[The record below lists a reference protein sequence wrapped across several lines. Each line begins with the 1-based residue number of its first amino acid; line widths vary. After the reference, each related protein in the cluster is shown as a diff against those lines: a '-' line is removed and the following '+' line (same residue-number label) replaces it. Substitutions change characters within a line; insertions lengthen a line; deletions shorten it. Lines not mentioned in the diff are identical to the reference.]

1 MNSLRN
7 IFNLLV
13 CFQLSS
19 CSTESKTVLVD
30 EERTVSGGIVN
41 ASESGD
47 LKVYFLSSEGKRE
60 EFQSFS
66 IEDDKKNF
74 SVSLEDQ
81 QILKIDQKTAT
92 DRMIGMGKEPPSFA
106 TFLKA
111 NEDPTIIGGAWLEL
125 VELPEAE
132 STIVQ
137 KILYAHSVFPV
148 RKGDLLGNNN
158 LGSSSEIT
166 LSEVGFAKLKVVDE
180 NNEPFPGVSVVVV
193 AQGKTKEEKKAVTLP
208 TYRPRAITSDAN
220 GLVSLFPLL
229 ISENLVNFKVVA
241 SKDGY
246 CTFATPQVA
255 LAIDSN
261 EIYEVRMKP
270 CETDDNPGKFLASF
284 SDETNVATI
293 DDILVGYTGQKV
305 VDIRLDALNQDLRG
319 IQVSVIEGFELDA
332 PPVET
337 LEKFDLFT
345 SDIEVPLPVVF
356 SNTNTNN
363 GDFLIKIVSIPTKP
377 GDDENI
383 TLLYGKKSLDR
394 PDAPSTLEEK
404 TIVKSTN
411 LSKNII
417 SGREGGSFTV
427 HSEDCRFGYEIGIKI
442 DLNDTVFKPCVD
454 DVGTFSNSDFDFASY
469 EDGEVTDKLFKIF
482 YRNLYGWENLDDPGG
497 DNHIDVQLDYGIP
510 VIPVDGANIK
520 FGGQNEQFGWGIDE
534 KDAITP
540 PFFRGGSSESDT
552 YILTTATLSDF
563 VFKFGDYGSCTTDTE
578 VFDNTNALSGLEI
591 RRFSV
596 FKESP
601 VDWIDCYD
609 GSFNVNEFTLNA
621 DSVFIP
627 TDDSSA
633 NAYYYIMVE
642 DHAGHKSEAVKVEIN
657 RCPDFSDPE
666 AEDDNGVC
674 WRP

>member
-1 MNSLRN
+1 MNLLRN

-30 EERTVSGGIVN
+30 EKRAVSGGIVN

-92 DRMIGMGKEPPSFA
+92 DRMIGMGKELPSFA
-106 TFLKA
+106 SFLKA
-111 NEDPTIIGGAWLEL
+111 DEDPTIIGGAWLEL
-125 VELPEAE
+125 VELPEPE

-220 GLVSLFPLL
+220 GVVSLFPLL

-305 VDIRLDALNQDLRG
+305 VDIRIDALNQDLRG
-319 IQVSVIEGFELDA
+319 IEVSVIEGFESDA

-394 PDAPSTLEEK
+394 PDAPSTFEEK

-427 HSEDCRFGYEIGIKI
+427 HSEDCKFGYEIGIKI
-442 DLNDTVFKPCVD
+442 DFNDTVFKPCVD
-454 DVGTFSNSDFDFASY
+454 DVGLFSNSDFDFASY
-469 EDGEVTDKLFKIF
+469 EDGEVTDKKFKVF

-520 FGGQNEQFGWGIDE
+520 FGGQTEQIGWGIDVPGATMVFSRLGDYE
-534 KDAITP
+534 
-540 PFFRGGSSESDT
+540 ENT
-552 YILTTATLSDF
+552 YILTPSTLSDF
-563 VFKFGDYGSCTTDTE
+563 VFRFGASGNCTTA
-578 VFDNTNALSGLEI
+578 NTGFVGPNLSGLEI
-591 RRFSV
+591 RRFSI

-601 VDWIDCYD
+601 VNWIDCYNSSD
-609 GSFNVNEFTLNA
+609 EVNEFTLNA

-627 TDDSSA
+627 TESSD
-633 NAYYYIMVE
+633 AYYYIMVE
-642 DHAGHKSEAVKVEIN
+642 DHAGHKSEAVKVEIPP
-657 RCPDFSDPE
+657 CPTFDGDGLPE
-666 AEDDNGVC
+666 GIILLGRC

>member
-1 MNSLRN
+1 M
-7 IFNLLV
+7 
-13 CFQLSS
+13 SS

-125 VELPEAE
+125 VELPEPE

-148 RKGDLLGNNN
+148 RKGDLLGSNN

-166 LSEVGFAKLKVVDE
+166 LSEVGFAKLKIVDE

-208 TYRPRAITSDAN
+208 TYRPRASTSDAN

-255 LAIDSN
+255 LAIDSS
-261 EIYEVRMKP
+261 EIYEVSMKP

-293 DDILVGYTGQKV
+293 DDISVGYTGQKV

-319 IQVSVIEGFELDA
+319 IEVSVIEGFESDA
-332 PPVET
+332 P
-337 LEKFDLFT
+337 L
-345 SDIEVPLPVVF
+345 
-356 SNTNTNN
+356 
-363 GDFLIKIVSIPTKP
+363 
-377 GDDENI
+377 
-383 TLLYGKKSLDR
+383 
-394 PDAPSTLEEK
+394 
-404 TIVKSTN
+404 
-411 LSKNII
+411 
-417 SGREGGSFTV
+417 
-427 HSEDCRFGYEIGIKI
+427 
-442 DLNDTVFKPCVD
+442 
-454 DVGTFSNSDFDFASY
+454 
-469 EDGEVTDKLFKIF
+469 
-482 YRNLYGWENLDDPGG
+482 
-497 DNHIDVQLDYGIP
+497 
-510 VIPVDGANIK
+510 
-520 FGGQNEQFGWGIDE
+520 
-534 KDAITP
+534 
-540 PFFRGGSSESDT
+540 
-552 YILTTATLSDF
+552 
-563 VFKFGDYGSCTTDTE
+563 
-578 VFDNTNALSGLEI
+578 
-591 RRFSV
+591 
-596 FKESP
+596 
-601 VDWIDCYD
+601 
-609 GSFNVNEFTLNA
+609 
-621 DSVFIP
+621 
-627 TDDSSA
+627 
-633 NAYYYIMVE
+633 
-642 DHAGHKSEAVKVEIN
+642 
-657 RCPDFSDPE
+657 
-666 AEDDNGVC
+666 
-674 WRP
+674 